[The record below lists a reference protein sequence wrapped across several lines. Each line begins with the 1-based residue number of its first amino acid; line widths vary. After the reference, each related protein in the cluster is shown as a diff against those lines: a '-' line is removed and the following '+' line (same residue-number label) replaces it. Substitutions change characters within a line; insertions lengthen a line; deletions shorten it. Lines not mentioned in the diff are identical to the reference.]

1 MTNIENT
8 QQAFLKLISPAH
20 TTLVNFLDQILPSGP
35 VKLSRNHIGL
45 LSMPPKEAPF
55 KKKAIHNKF
64 ITFGCNT
71 YAIKQAKTHV

>member
-8 QQAFLKLISPAH
+8 QQAFFKLISPAH

-45 LSMPPKEAPF
+45 LSMPPKGAQVHIPPKDLILAEADIRNRNIME
-55 KKKAIHNKF
+55 A
-64 ITFGCNT
+64 TWE
-71 YAIKQAKTHV
+71 

>member
-8 QQAFLKLISPAH
+8 QQAFLKFISPAH

-45 LSMPPKEAPF
+45 LSMPPKEAP
-55 KKKAIHNKF
+55 
-64 ITFGCNT
+64 
-71 YAIKQAKTHV
+71 

>member
-1 MTNIENT
+1 MANIADI
-8 QQAFLKLISPAH
+8 QQAFLKLILPAH